1 MIPVS
6 QELPER
12 LNDDQARMPFLES
25 LIKEKARQQISFHMP
40 GHKMVLPPP
49 PPLLD
54 YWGGDLQPADLVEI
68 NGMIDYLHAPRGALK
83 EAQELAARAYGADHS
98 FWLINGSTVGNI
110 GAVMSVAGDGD
121 VVIMARA
128 SHRSVYSGVVLSGA
142 VPCYIPPDYHPRV
155 GFPLASDAGV
165 VAGLLAQHPQA
176 AAVHVTSPNY
186 YGYMSD
192 TARLAALAHAQGAAL
207 LVDEAHGSHLGF
219 HEGLPQSAA
228 RLGADLVIQ
237 STHKTQS
244 ALTQASMLL
253 ANDGRV
259 DLGRVAQVLAILQS
273 SSPSSI
279 LLASLDAAR
288 MLMMTQGRAL
298 LDRAWN
304 LAQEARQAIR
314 QMEGFWCFGEDI
326 VGQHGIFTYDPTKLV
341 VRVID
346 SGWSGYQVF
355 DKLRYD
361 YGIDVESADLRT
373 IICSITIGDTP
384 EMVAK
389 LLDSLRAIAQDKP
402 AQAHKAVEFD
412 TPAALPE
419 MAFTPRQAFF
429 APSRVLPAQAA
440 LGQAVAEYLIPYPP
454 GIPLLVPGE
463 VLTAEALDY
472 LRTIQAVGGKVV
484 GPQDASLSTIR
495 CIGQD
500 RP

>member
-1 MIPVS
+1 
-6 QELPER
+6 
-12 LNDDQARMPFLES
+12 MPFLES
-25 LIKEKARQQISFHMP
+25 LIEEKARQQISFHMP

-49 PPLLD
+49 AALLD

-68 NGMIDYLHAPRGALK
+68 NGMIDYLHSPRGALK
-83 EAQELAARAYGADHS
+83 EAQELAARAYGADHT
-98 FWLINGSTVGNI
+98 FWLINGSTVGNV

-155 GFPLASDAGV
+155 GFPLASDAEV

-176 AAVHVTSPNY
+176 VAVHVTSPNY

-228 RLGADLVIQ
+228 RLGADLIIQ

-244 ALTQASMLL
+244 ALTQASMLQV
-253 ANDGRV
+253 NEGRV
-259 DLGRVAQVLAILQS
+259 DVARVAQVMAILQS

-288 MLMMTQGRAL
+288 MVMATQGRAL
-298 LDRAWN
+298 LDKALN

-314 QMEGFWCFGEDI
+314 KIDGLWCFGEDI

-346 SGWSGYQVF
+346 TGWSGYQVF
-355 DKLRYD
+355 DKLRYEH
-361 YGIDVESADLRT
+361 GIDVESADLRT
-373 IICSITIGDTP
+373 IICSITIADTP
-384 EMVAK
+384 QMVEK
-389 LLDSLRAIAQDKP
+389 LLNGLRAIVSEKPLQAQKI
-402 AQAHKAVEFD
+402 VEFD
-412 TPAALPE
+412 APAQLPE
-419 MAFTPRQAFF
+419 MALTPRQAFF
-429 APSRVLPAQAA
+429 APSRALPAEAA
-440 LGQAVAEYLIPYPP
+440 VGQPVAEYLIPYPP
-454 GIPLLVPGE
+454 GIPLVVPGE
-463 VLTAEALDY
+463 VLTHETLGY
-472 LRTIQAVGGKVV
+472 LRAIKAVGGKVV

-495 CIGQD
+495 CIAGT

>member
-1 MIPVS
+1 MFPIPQKIS
-6 QELPER
+6 ER
-12 LNDDQARMPFLES
+12 LDNDQARMPFLES
-25 LIKEKARQQISFHMP
+25 LNAEKARRQISFHMP

-49 PPLLD
+49 DALLE

-68 NGMIDYLHAPRGALK
+68 SGMIDYLHAPRGALK
-83 EAQELAARAYGADHS
+83 EAQELAARAYGADHT

-155 GFPLASDAGV
+155 GFPLASDPKV
-165 VAGLLAQHPQA
+165 VADLLAQHSQA
-176 AAVHVTSPNY
+176 VAVHVTSPNY

-219 HEGLPQSAA
+219 HEDLPQSAA

-244 ALTQASMLL
+244 ALTQASMLQV
-253 ANDGRV
+253 NEGYV
-259 DLGRVAQVLAILQS
+259 DVARVAQVLAVLQS

-288 MLMMTQGRAL
+288 MVMATQGRAL
-298 LDRAWN
+298 LDKALN
-304 LAQEARQAIR
+304 LAQEARETIR
-314 QMEGFWCFGEDI
+314 QIDGMWCFGEDI
-326 VGQHGIFTYDPTKLV
+326 VGEHGIFTYDPTKLV

-346 SGWSGYQVF
+346 TGWSGYQVF
-355 DKLRYD
+355 DKLRYEH
-361 YGIDVESADLRT
+361 GIDVESADLRT

-384 EMVAK
+384 QMVSK
-389 LLDSLRAIAQDKP
+389 LLSGLQAIASEKP
-402 AQAHKAVEFD
+402 PQAQKAVEID
-412 TPAALPE
+412 APSELPTMAL
-419 MAFTPRQAFF
+419 TPRQAFF
-429 APSRVLPAQAA
+429 ARSRVLPAEAA
-440 LGQAVAEYLIPYPP
+440 VGQAVAEYLIPYPP
-454 GIPLLVPGE
+454 GIPLVAPGE
-463 VLTAEALDY
+463 VLTRETLDY
-472 LRTIQAVGGKVV
+472 LRTIKAVGGKMV

-495 CIGQD
+495 CIDD
-500 RP
+500 RRR